1 VLWRAEGLL
10 EFHPHIKGAF
20 VFAAIDDLAEYEGV
34 IDLEF
39 ESGADGD
46 GTLEFESNTA
56 LGDILDARGEPDIGF
71 TEKGDPNRL
80 IGLEARFAPLV
91 HTQHIG

>member
-1 VLWRAEGLL
+1 L
-10 EFHPHIKGAF
+10 
-20 VFAAIDDLAEYEGV
+20 AAVDDLAEYEGV
-34 IDLEF
+34 VDFEF
-39 ESGADGD
+39 EGGADGD

-56 LGDILDARGEPDIGF
+56 FGDILDARREPDIGF
-71 TEKGDPNRL
+71 TEEGDPNRL